1 VDPRYL
7 FTEIVLSGLL
17 KTDCK
22 ESVKMNFSEALML
35 SNKISPRLFL
45 CNSESEIEEVFKS
58 SEIKNTL
65 DKIGLLQ
72 ACMGIKDFSN
82 NPEKEELAPE
92 QQYQDILLIFL
103 EGSWRFLI

>member
-1 VDPRYL
+1 
-7 FTEIVLSGLL
+7 
-17 KTDCK
+17 
-22 ESVKMNFSEALML
+22 MNFTEALML

-45 CNSESEIEEVFKS
+45 CTSESEIEDVFRL

-72 ACMGIKDFSN
+72 VCMGIKDFSD
-82 NPEKEELAPE
+82 NPKEEELTPE